1 MGRKRRQTQLERT
14 VVAVGLTGG
23 IGAGKSTALA
33 LFEKRGALT
42 CSADELVH
50 ELYRTSEVASLVAE
64 HFGDRVTGGEG
75 ALDRAGLAE
84 AVKGDPV
91 GLHWLEEAVHPLV
104 REEMLRRIAAAPLGS
119 IVVCEVPL
127 LFETG
132 FESLFDLVVTI
143 EASAE
148 VRRERSTHEFGM
160 EQFTEFEALQASSD
174 LRVAESDL
182 VFVNDGDLA
191 MLEEFID
198 SSYQA
203 ASRLLFSEHPALPP
217 NSGQKGR
224 KG

>member
-23 IGAGKSTALA
+23 IGAGKTTALT
-33 LFEKRGALT
+33 LFGERGALT

-50 ELYRTSEVASLVAE
+50 ELYRTSEVASLIAG
-64 HFGDRVTGGEG
+64 HFGDGVIDGEG
-75 ALDRAGLAE
+75 TVDRAILAE

-104 REEMLRRIAAAPLGS
+104 RDEMLRRIAAAPPGS

-148 VRRERSTHEFGM
+148 VRRDRSTHHFGM

-182 VFVNDGDLA
+182 VFVNDGDVA
-191 MLEEFID
+191 MLEDFIG
-198 SSYQA
+198 SAYEA
-203 ASRLLFSEHPALPP
+203 ASRLLFSKQPGQSP
-217 NSGQKGR
+217 NSGQQGR
-224 KG
+224 EG